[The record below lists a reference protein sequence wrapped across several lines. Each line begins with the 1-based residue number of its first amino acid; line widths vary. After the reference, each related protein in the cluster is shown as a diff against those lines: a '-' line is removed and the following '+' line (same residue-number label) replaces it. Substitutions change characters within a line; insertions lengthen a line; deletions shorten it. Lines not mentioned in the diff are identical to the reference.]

1 MKEIPLSQGLFAL
14 VDDEDYDELIKY
26 KWIAHKQKQFI
37 YVVRSNC
44 VNYNNELIYMHR
56 QIMKDCGGKGFYL
69 VKEDTNLGYDS
80 LNLKLCNCVLG
91 TNLRDKW
98 AREKEE
104 RNKKGE

>member
-1 MKEIPLSQGLFAL
+1 MN
-14 VDDEDYDELIKY
+14 EDLQDWNDNLHKQIKY
-26 KWIAHKQKQFI
+26 EQEKNKLSYAC
-37 YVVRSNC
+37 R
-44 VNYNNELIYMHR
+44 
-56 QIMKDCGGKGFYL
+56 DCGGKGFYL